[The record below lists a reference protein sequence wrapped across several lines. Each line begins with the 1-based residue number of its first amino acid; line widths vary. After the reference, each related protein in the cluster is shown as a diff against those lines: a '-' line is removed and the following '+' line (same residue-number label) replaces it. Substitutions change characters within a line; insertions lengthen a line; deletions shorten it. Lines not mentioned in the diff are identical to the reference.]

1 MFGRGNFDLAPTPYV
16 RSRNPVP
23 AKEGILDLAGE
34 NAHFQQH
41 VWEYFALNIS

>member
-1 MFGRGNFDLAPTPYV
+1 MFGGGNFDLAPTPYV
-16 RSRNPVP
+16 CSRNPVS
-23 AKEGILDLAGE
+23 AKKRILDMTGE